1 MHKKLI
7 SYLVLALL
15 IAFPV
20 FGQDL
25 KTKILPFNGKLIQS
39 DDPTQ
44 IGTNFQTLQNLRY
57 TDSHVKGVGGMTK
70 INSTVLS
77 SYPHVRNAHHFNKNN
92 PVENHVLLHTFS
104 VGDATPVIVQSTTAI
119 PSAGSFNEATPVIS
133 LTSSN
138 AGFFATVPGDSII
151 FANGDQTLIWGGT
164 ETQIA
169 AFMTSASTPVV
180 ATLTNPNDYSD
191 ILSNTRQAADQ
202 VATLSSSGIGDSYTS
217 LLLHGDGN
225 NGATTT
231 VDSSIIP
238 RPVNLN
244 NGAEISIAKKKFG
257 ASSIYFDGTN
267 DYASV
272 AATGPGESFNFGY
285 GNFTVEFNI
294 YFHELLDGSYYG
306 ITGQYGATEADR
318 SFNII
323 RDAANDFYVYF
334 YSGGVIKSIKI
345 ASAAYATG
353 TWHHFAFV
361 RYGNVFSLYING
373 VSVGTPITDAGAM
386 YASTEDLRIGA
397 TKDSAGTLYYAWGY
411 IDEYRISKGTARYTT
426 NFTPPT
432 AAFGNPSNYFLV
444 GSKRPLQGVKL
455 YISSGNAI
463 TSTMSVGEWQG
474 ASFTPLSV
482 TDNTASGGKTLATTG
497 SIGWTASG
505 AAKPRY
511 INGLSLYWYQFYFD
525 AGQASIYYVTI
536 DAPMQAISNIWDGSE
551 QLAIKCLKYDG
562 TTYKDYSIEVADQSQ
577 STYADFSS
585 LATTHAIYLGFTE
598 PQQAFD
604 FTFVSGSEN
613 ATAATTM
620 TVSLWNGANWQTTT
634 ALNDGTMTTTTSFSK
649 GGVASFQGAAIGGE
663 FQTTISNEVPLYY
676 YKIQFADT
684 LDADVKVSEIRGI
697 PFPQAIPPYTFATMY
712 QSRSILLNESSQY
725 KNKLLYSAYE
735 TADVFNGDD
744 SGSILIGDSSEI
756 TGACTLS
763 LVLTSA
769 LEQLIIT
776 KKNQTYRMFGN
787 GPENWEIQLISG
799 TTGCV
804 APKTMKTVSLPLD
817 SQSNYIGRHIAI
829 WQGSD
834 GVYVTDGRTPS
845 PIHNDIKNL
854 FDKRSTTSI
863 NTSKIADSVGFID
876 HENLEYHWLF
886 ASGTSTTLDKEYVF
900 DLRRWKWYE
909 IVRGTGKQLQ
919 HGFKVTDTYGNN
931 YNYGTID
938 TGYVERLEYGN
949 DFDGGNI
956 VHTVQFG
963 DIAFADIPLYETR
976 AQYVNLAM
984 AAKSTTTN
992 LVNYTHYVDTS
1003 LTGTTITMSPVST
1016 GKRVANVVANINS
1029 IPGVFHSPKLTITT
1043 SNEAIGFEPLY
1054 LGYFYKI
1061 EREHLH

>member
-1 MHKKLI
+1 MHKKFI

-57 TDSHVKGVGGMTK
+57 TDSHIKGVGGMTK

-191 ILSNTRQAADQ
+191 ILSNTRQTADQ
-202 VATLSSSGIGDSYTS
+202 VATLSRSDGTDTYTKLLLHLDGADGDITFTDSATAKVVSRGGGAYINTAQSKFGTAS
-217 LLLHGDGN
+217 LLLDGTDDYISTADHADWN
-225 NGATTT
+225 FGTGNFTIDFWVRWAVDPGVGTVIFYNQYADVDHLVKFSLSANLLYLTARDGA
-231 VDSSIIP
+231 
-238 RPVNLN
+238 
-244 NGAEISIAKKKFG
+244 G
-257 ASSIYFDGTN
+257 ASLVQFSTPFNPAAGVWYHLEVARVNTDN
-267 DYASV
+267 
-272 AATGPGESFNFGY
+272 AATGWRIFVNGSSQTLTLTDGAWNNNIPDVAGALYFGSLAPDYLNGWVDEIRVSKGVARHTSDFTVPNQAY
-285 GNFTVEFNI
+285 GNN
-294 YFHELLDGSYYG
+294 
-306 ITGQYGATEADR
+306 
-318 SFNII
+318 
-323 RDAANDFYVYF
+323 
-334 YSGGVIKSIKI
+334 
-345 ASAAYATG
+345 
-353 TWHHFAFV
+353 
-361 RYGNVFSLYING
+361 
-373 VSVGTPITDAGAM
+373 
-386 YASTEDLRIGA
+386 
-397 TKDSAGTLYYAWGY
+397 
-411 IDEYRISKGTARYTT
+411 
-426 NFTPPT
+426 
-432 AAFGNPSNYFLV
+432 SNYFLI
-444 GSKRPLQGVKL
+444 GSKRPLQGVKF
-455 YISSGNAI
+455 YISSGNTA
-463 TSTMSVGEWQG
+463 TSALTVKEWQG
-474 ASFTPLSV
+474 ATWQALSA
-482 TDNTASGGKTLATTG
+482 TDNTSSGGKTLATTG
-497 SIGWTASG
+497 TVTWTATG
-505 AAKPRY
+505 NAKPRY
-511 INGLSLYWYQFYFD
+511 INGLSLYWTLFYFD
-525 AGQASIYYVTI
+525 FGQASIYYVTV
-536 DAPMQAISNIWDGSE
+536 DAPMQAISNIWDGE
-551 QLAIKCLKYDG
+551 DQLAIKCLKYDG

-604 FTFVSGSEN
+604 FTFVAGSEN

-676 YKIQFADT
+676 YKIQFADN

-712 QSRSILLNESSQY
+712 QSRSILLNESSQH

-744 SGSILIGDSSEI
+744 SGSILVGDSSEI

-949 DFDGGNI
+949 DFDGGSI

-1029 IPGVFHSPKLTITT
+1029 IPGVFHSPKLVMTT